1 MPKRRAEGAVRPIQH
16 MMGGVMRRLAIAF
29 SILALFACGQ
39 GETGPAGDSE
49 APAGVSATGDEA
61 EMVEI
66 EEVVVISEPAAAEQV
81 DPQVASCLD
90 LVGQMKFQ
98 EALPACLAAAAID
111 PDNQQVQD
119 AVAKARA
126 ETAKMAAGEAAAGD
140 AAAQADE
147 AAKGLAGKVGQ

>member
-1 MPKRRAEGAVRPIQH
+1 
-16 MMGGVMRRLAIAF
+16 MMGEVMRRLAIAF

-61 EMVEI
+61 VVVET

-111 PDNQQVQD
+111 PDNPEVQD
-119 AVAKARA
+119 AVAMAQV
-126 ETAKMAAGEAAAGD
+126 ETAEMAGMAEAEAAAD
-140 AAAQADE
+140 EAAAQADE
-147 AAKGLAGKVGQ
+147 AAKGLAGKLGQ